1 MEEQRDV
8 LIIMFTGAGK
18 SLCYQFPAVYTNKI
32 AIVISPLISLSNDQ
46 AMKMEA
52 LNIPVCCLNS
62 TVKSKHLLK
71 ERIINNDIEI
81 YYIICED
88 KLIKKETFFKNVWTC
103 RNNIYPSRLH
113 KILKDEHLKNIIL
126 NRIDMMLLFISN
138 TAY

>member
-1 MEEQRDV
+1 MNFKYIPIQDKIYLSKLGLNCSYAKANKIDV
-8 LIIMFTGAGK
+8 LKELYSI
-18 SLCYQFPAVYTNKI
+18 
-32 AIVISPLISLSNDQ
+32 
-46 AMKMEA
+46 
-52 LNIPVCCLNS
+52 
-62 TVKSKHLLK
+62 K

-113 KILKDEHLKNIIL
+113 KILKDEHMKNIIL